1 MARPVIFPY
10 QEGSALSTK
19 TPHRADALRNRQ
31 KVLATAEAMFA
42 TVGLDVS
49 IEDIAR
55 EAKIGVGTVYRNFP
69 TKHAL
74 VAEIANARAVEFVRD
89 IEQRVAAPY
98 APTALREIVE
108 RMSDHAARKRHLLD
122 ALGGSKWTDGPE
134 FEPLRARIRS
144 ALTTLVERAQ
154 QAHELRDDLSVSDLI
169 VLVRGLF
176 APDLDSRTRTRLL
189 RVLFEGLRPVRAS
202 RAADEQRADADRL
215 AHPPRA
221 GASRSRRTG
230 SHRRLRA

>member
-1 MARPVIFPY
+1 MFRY
-10 QEGSALSTK
+10 QEGPALSTK

-42 TVGLDVS
+42 STGLDVS

-89 IEQRVAAPY
+89 IEQKVAAPY

-108 RMSDHAARKRHLLD
+108 QMSDHAARKRHLLD
-122 ALGGSKWTDGPE
+122 ALGGSKWTESAE
-134 FEPLRARIRS
+134 FEPLRARIHA
-144 ALTTLVERAQ
+144 ALTTLVARAQ
-154 QAHELRDDLSVSDLI
+154 HARELRDDISVADLI

-176 APDLDSRTRTRLL
+176 APDLDGKTRTRLL
-189 RVLFEGLRPVRAS
+189 RVLFDGLRP
-202 RAADEQRADADRL
+202 
-215 AHPPRA
+215 PR
-221 GASRSRRTG
+221 GR
-230 SHRRLRA
+230 